1 MEGQIGQRE
10 DGNGNK
16 GRLCSEIARNGNGS
30 RRDGTLAPSQ
40 FPSLWARKGHLS
52 RRQEFD
58 LKASLRKNYHLRCS
72 KRAPKTR
79 KGQCGKRIYEPRSQS
94 RGKTLARDERRRDLS
109 EILNKR
115 ELSRDGLRRRCER
128 GRKEEERRNY
138 GDLVLFLRLVRVKEE
153 VREGRGHTHAK
164 GKGGE
169 RQHSS
174 RASA

>member
-1 MEGQIGQRE
+1 M
-10 DGNGNK
+10 
-16 GRLCSEIARNGNGS
+16 
-30 RRDGTLAPSQ
+30 APSQ

>member
-1 MEGQIGQRE
+1 MRECRAGRRLKLSCRNWGQFGEGTEEGQIGGEDDGQR
-10 DGNGNK
+10 NK

-115 ELSRDGLRRRCER
+115 ELSRDAADSGDAKE
-128 GRKEEERRNY
+128 EEERRNY
-138 GDLVLFLRLVRVKEE
+138 GDL
-153 VREGRGHTHAK
+153 A
-164 GKGGE
+164 
-169 RQHSS
+169 
-174 RASA
+174 